1 MAGTGHAGRTAM
13 DDRGMM
19 RFGYLLL
26 LLVWACRAQTSPSL
40 PHFPLADTLQAED
53 SGAIALPPARFH
65 ALQRLDTLWAR
76 LLALHYRTLVF
87 DGHVDTPTRMVQ
99 GFDFG
104 RRHRR
109 AEGHVDL
116 PRMFEGGLDA
126 AFFSIYV
133 PAGYGEGAAA
143 SRYAFRLIEAVQRQV
158 AIHADSA
165 ALAYSAAD
173 LLRIT
178 RSGRKAILLGLEG
191 GHALA
196 GSIDTLWAFYAAG
209 IRYVTL
215 THVNTNR
222 LADASQ
228 DRPSWN
234 GLSEQGRRIVREM
247 NRLGMLI
254 DLSHTSDATFFD
266 VLAITEAPVILSHSS
281 MRSLVPT
288 VRNASD
294 EMLRALA
301 QNGGVVLINFFDALV
316 NPHLTADVYAEAERR
331 TGGDLRQLWR
341 AVYAVR
347 HERNLPGATLE
358 DVLDHIDHAVQAAG
372 IDHVGL
378 GSDFD
383 GVFDLPTG
391 LEDVTRLPWITYGLY
406 HRGYSEADIQ
416 KILGGNLL
424 RVLVEVERTA
434 ARLRAMEAGSGF
446 D

>member
-1 MAGTGHAGRTAM
+1 M
-13 DDRGMM
+13 
-19 RFGYLLL
+19 LLG
-26 LLVWACRAQTSPSL
+26 WACRAQTPTSGLEPL
-40 PHFPLADTLQAED
+40 PDTLLAED
-53 SGAIALPPARFH
+53 GGAIALPAARRH
-65 ALQRLDTLWAR
+65 ALLQQDTSWAAV
-76 LLALHYRTLVF
+76 LALHYRTLVF
-87 DGHVDTPTRMVQ
+87 DGHIDTPTRMLQ

-109 AEGHVDL
+109 ADGHVDL

-133 PAGYGEGAAA
+133 PAAYGEGAAA
-143 SRYAFRLIEAVQRQV
+143 VRYARRLIAEVQRQV
-158 AIHADSA
+158 AAHSDSA
-165 ALAYSAAD
+165 AIAYSAAD
-173 LLRIT
+173 VLRIT

-196 GSIDTLWAFYAAG
+196 ASPDTLRALYEAG

-215 THVNTNR
+215 THVSSHSW
-222 LADASQ
+222 ADASQ
-228 DRPSWN
+228 DQPRWN
-234 GLSEQGRRIVREM
+234 GLSEKGRQLVREM

-254 DLSHTSDATFFD
+254 DLSHASDATFFE
-266 VLAITEAPVILSHSS
+266 VLDITQAPVILSHSS
-281 MRSLVPT
+281 MRALVPT

-316 NPHLTADVYAEAERR
+316 NPNLTAEVYAEAERR
-331 TGGDLRQLWR
+331 TGGNLRRLWE
-341 AVYAVR
+341 AVYAIAR
-347 HERNLPGATLE
+347 ERTLPRSTVE
-358 DVLDHIDHAVQAAG
+358 DVLNHIDHAVQVTG

-383 GVFDLPTG
+383 GVFELPAG

-406 HRGYSEADIQ
+406 RRGYSETDIQ

-424 RVLVEVERTA
+424 RVLAEVERIA
-434 ARLRAMEAGSGF
+434 ARLQAMEAES
-446 D
+446 DAR

>member
-1 MAGTGHAGRTAM
+1 MV
-13 DDRGMM
+13 DRMLM
-19 RFGYLLL
+19 RRAFLLL
-26 LLVWACRAQTSPSL
+26 LLASACRAQTPAPTPSP
-40 PHFPLADTLQAED
+40 PADTLRAED
-53 SGAIALPPARFH
+53 GGPVALPPPRYH
-65 ALQRLDTLWAR
+65 ALLRLDTLWAR
-76 LLALHYRTLVF
+76 VLALHYRTLVF
-87 DGHVDTPTRMVQ
+87 DGHIDTPTRMLQ

-109 AEGHVDL
+109 ADGHVDL

-133 PAGYGEGAAA
+133 PATYGEGAAA
-143 SRYAFRLIEAVQRQV
+143 VQHARRLLAEVRRQV
-158 AIHADSA
+158 AAHADRV
-165 ALAYSAAD
+165 ALAYAAAD
-173 LLRIT
+173 VLRIT

-196 GSIDTLWAFYAAG
+196 GSVDTLRALYEAG

-228 DRPSWN
+228 DRPRWN

-254 DLSHTSDATFFD
+254 DLSHTSDSTFFD
-266 VLAITEAPVILSHSS
+266 VLAVSEAPVILSHSS
-281 MRSLVPT
+281 MRALVPT

-301 QNGGVVLINFFDALV
+301 RNGGVVLINFFDALV
-316 NPHLTADVYAEAERR
+316 NPYLTADVYAEAERR
-331 TGGDLRQLWR
+331 TGGNLRRLWN
-341 AVYAVR
+341 AVYAIR
-347 HERNLPGATLE
+347 RERGLPGATLD
-358 DVLDHIDHAVQAAG
+358 DVLDHIDHAVQVAG

-383 GVFDLPTG
+383 GVFDLPAG

-406 HRGYSEADIQ
+406 RRGYAEADIQ

-424 RVLVEVERTA
+424 RVLAEVERVA
-434 ARLRAMEAGSGF
+434 ARLQATEAGTDS

>member
-1 MAGTGHAGRTAM
+1 ML
-13 DDRGMM
+13 M
-19 RFGYLLL
+19 RCAFLLL
-26 LLVWACRAQTSPSL
+26 LLAPACRAQTPAPTPPL
-40 PHFPLADTLQAED
+40 PADTLRAED
-53 SGAIALPPARFH
+53 GGPVALPPPRYH
-65 ALQRLDTLWAR
+65 ALLRLDTLWAR
-76 LLALHYRTLVF
+76 VLALHYRTLVF
-87 DGHVDTPTRMVQ
+87 DGHIDTPTRMLE

-109 AEGHVDL
+109 ADGHVDL

-133 PAGYGEGAAA
+133 PAAYGEGAAA
-143 SRYAFRLIEAVQRQV
+143 VQHARRLLAEVRRQV
-158 AIHADSA
+158 AAHTDRV
-165 ALAYSAAD
+165 ALAFSAAD
-173 LLRIT
+173 VLRIT

-196 GSIDTLWAFYAAG
+196 GSVDTLRTLYEAG

-228 DRPSWN
+228 DRPRWN

-254 DLSHTSDATFFD
+254 DLSHTSDSTFFD
-266 VLAITEAPVILSHSS
+266 VLAVSEAPVILSHSS
-281 MRSLVPT
+281 MRALVPT

-301 QNGGVVLINFFDALV
+301 RNGGVVLINFFDALV

-331 TGGDLRQLWR
+331 TGGNLRRLWN
-341 AVYAVR
+341 AVYAIR
-347 HERNLPGATLE
+347 RERGLPGATLD
-358 DVLDHIDHAVQAAG
+358 DVLDHIDHAVQVAG

-406 HRGYSEADIQ
+406 RRGYAEADIQ

-424 RVLVEVERTA
+424 RVLAEVERVA
-434 ARLRAMEAGSGF
+434 ARLQATEAETDS